1 MARSFLQGALWQHY
15 TKKISISHCGKGTLC
30 CSFDLAKV
38 FLQGATTPPLHHCFK
53 LSLACERGNMLLFR
67 LSQGISSGCH
77 HATLHQIFFW
87 ICLYCWKGTLR
98 FCSDLAMLFLQGA
111 TMPLLHQFFWNCHCF
126 RKFGIMLLLRLRKG
140 ISSRCHHATPTPNI
154 FGIVII

>member
-53 LSLACERGNMLLFR
+53 LSLAWERGNMLLFR
-67 LSQGISSGCH
+67 LSQGIYSGCQH
-77 HATLHQIFFW
+77 DTLTRKNFYSK
-87 ICLYCWKGTLR
+87 LSLVWKGSLC
-98 FCSDLAMLFLQGA
+98 FCFDLSSVFLQGA
-111 TMPLLHQFFWNCHCF
+111 P
-126 RKFGIMLLLRLRKG
+126 
-140 ISSRCHHATPTPNI
+140 CHHIHKI
-154 FGIVII
+154 FFLYFSLFGKGHSASTST